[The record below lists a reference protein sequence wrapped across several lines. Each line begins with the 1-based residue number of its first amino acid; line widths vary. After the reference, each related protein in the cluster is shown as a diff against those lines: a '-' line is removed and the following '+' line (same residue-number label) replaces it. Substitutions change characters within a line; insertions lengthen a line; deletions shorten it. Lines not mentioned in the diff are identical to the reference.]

1 MTTRK
6 GKLTVVRGDRPVLAR
21 VQTHTRL
28 TATTEAIRSYVV
40 DGHVPTGARLTDQQL
55 VEALGVSRATVR
67 EAVRQLVH
75 EGILEHEP
83 YKGLRVATLDDQ
95 GWLDL
100 AEVRAA
106 LEVPAARRLA
116 SDFSPEIEKE
126 LERGLRRLREAR
138 RAHSAAE
145 ENHAHIEFHALI
157 QHLAG
162 NPILERTWEV
172 IEQRARVM
180 LRVDHEIHPD
190 EDRVAT
196 HARLVDAIRSR
207 DPDAA
212 ARAVNEHVLV
222 TAQEQV
228 QARRAIALIEAT
240 SASVAKKL

>member
-1 MTTRK
+1 MTTQQNP
-6 GKLTVVRGDRPVLAR
+6 TVASNRLSLPR
-21 VQTHTRL
+21 VATHTRL
-28 TATTEAIRSYVV
+28 SATTEAIRSYVL
-40 DGHVPTGARLTDQQL
+40 DGHIATGERLTDQEL
-55 VEALGVSRATVR
+55 VDSLGVSRATVR

-116 SDFSPEIEKE
+116 IGFSPEIEQQ
-126 LERGLRRLREAR
+126 LEAGLRRLGEAR
-138 RAHSAAE
+138 RHHSAAE
-145 ENHAHIEFHALI
+145 ENNAHIQFHALV

-180 LRVDHEIHPD
+180 LRVDHEVRPD

-196 HARLVDAIRSR
+196 HTALVTAIRSG
-207 DPDAA
+207 DPDVAA
-212 ARAVNEHVLV
+212 HAVRDHVLV
-222 TAQEQV
+222 KAQELV
-228 QARRAIALIEAT
+228 EARRALARAEAKT
-240 SASVAKKL
+240 HTV